1 GYPVATSICY
11 EVIFGEQIIKDLPEA
26 ALLVNVSNDAWFG
39 KSLAPHQHLEMA
51 RMRAKETG
59 RPLLRATNTGISA
72 IIDHGGQITA
82 LSLQF
87 EEAVI
92 TGSVIPRQGATPY
105 VLLGNAPVIVFTFA
119 CLLFSWI
126 AGRVR

>member
-1 GYPVATSICY
+1 
-11 EVIFGEQIIKDLPEA
+11 
-26 ALLVNVSNDAWFG
+26 
-39 KSLAPHQHLEMA
+39 MA

-72 IIDHGGQITA
+72 IIDHNGQIT
-82 LSLQF
+82 SRSSQF

-105 VLLGNAPVIVFTFA
+105 VLLGNTPIVVYTLA